1 MRRDTCHYTP
11 TGWVFRAVVP
21 RGIRRPGGWPPRQT
35 QFRKR
40 VNLERLNRG
49 LASWVDD
56 YTHNHGQDRR
66 INSPILGRPRDLHV
80 YLPPDIRPAWP
91 TR

>member
-1 MRRDTCHYTP
+1 VRSCLAAFVVL
-11 TGWVFRAVVP
+11 GAGLRA
-21 RGIRRPGGWPPRQT
+21 QT